1 MKYIAFLSM
10 FIDHTNKALI
20 YPNLDGGAL
29 NRLSDFFDIL
39 GRIAFPIFIFLL
51 VEGYFHTSTKWRYLV
66 TLLVF
71 GVISEVPFD
80 MCTSARFVEIN
91 WNNIMFTLALVLAM
105 IWVIDVLKEKMAS
118 LPKALWYFVSFLI
131 VAVLCIVAM
140 NASLDYEHHA
150 VLIGYFCY
158 IIPMTDD
165 VYEAF
170 QNIVKARPK
179 LKVEPMIDGYSGF
192 LCFDKDNKPMVAMHW
207 EKYFQH
213 AVDRYNSIYRV
224 QLPKITPHVCRH
236 TYCSNMAKSGM
247 NPKVLQYLMG
257 HSDISVTLN
266 TYTHLKIDDAK
277 EEMEKLAKAQAATEE
292 ISKAN
297 GQEKKLKDKGWKMA

>member
-80 MCTSARFVEIN
+80 M
-91 WNNIMFTLALVLAM
+91 FTLALVLAM

-158 IIPMTDD
+158 IFHERWALGIPFCYISMFKEPWALLGFGLTLT
-165 VYEAF
+165 YNGERGK
-170 QNIVKARPK
+170 QNK
-179 LKVEPMIDGYSGF
+179 LV
-192 LCFDKDNKPMVAMHW
+192 N
-207 EKYFQH
+207 
-213 AVDRYNSIYRV
+213 
-224 QLPKITPHVCRH
+224 
-236 TYCSNMAKSGM
+236 
-247 NPKVLQYLMG
+247 YLFYP
-257 HSDISVTLN
+257 V
-266 TYTHLKIDDAK
+266 HLLILGIIR
-277 EEMEKLAKAQAATEE
+277 MYLG
-292 ISKAN
+292 I
-297 GQEKKLKDKGWKMA
+297 